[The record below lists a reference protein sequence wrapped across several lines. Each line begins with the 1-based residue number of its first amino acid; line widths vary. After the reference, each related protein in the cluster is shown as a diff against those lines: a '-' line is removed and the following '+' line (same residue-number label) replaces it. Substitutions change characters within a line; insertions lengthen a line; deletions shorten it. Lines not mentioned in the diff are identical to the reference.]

1 MRLLGSRSNGCF
13 MKYCHALPDAVH
25 AVLNATTLR
34 LLVMRNVIAF
44 RAMPICNFSRVVPA
58 GLILCCASLVSAAE
72 LNVTVVPSNGALRE
86 NVQNYIGDLGNRNE
100 DELLRYSRIAQQQA
114 EKALQA
120 LGYYHADIQTQVTG
134 GETPRLVLRIVPG
147 EPIRFRHI
155 TVQVNG
161 PAAELSAF
169 RIPRNTLKPG
179 AILNH
184 GQYETA
190 KQQILNQASRYG
202 FFDGRYERQRLA
214 IDPVTNT
221 ADVELVFNSGPRYV
235 LGDVRFEGDSPFDP
249 DLLARMVPFEA
260 GTPYDSELIADLN
273 QAMQSSGYFD
283 GVRVDAN
290 PANAAQQRI
299 PVAVQLTTRD
309 PRTLGLGLGFSTDVG
324 PRVRFDFTRHWV
336 NPQGHSYGI
345 ESELSAPRQNIGLF
359 YDVPL
364 DPPLTDKM
372 RYAAGYQYEEL
383 GDKDSLSQL
392 LTVGPE
398 WHRKLPNGWQ
408 RVWSL
413 KARYEQYELG
423 DDTGDSTLLM
433 PGVAYSFLRSD
444 NRLDPS
450 QGYRLG
456 FELSAAKKGLAS
468 DADLIHANATIK
480 GLTTLAGRHR
490 FLGRVNLGGNWTDEY
505 TNVPPSL
512 RFFAGGD
519 QSVRGYDYQ
528 SLSPTNSD
536 GDRIGGRYQVA
547 LSAEYQYSLTDQW
560 RIATFVDQGNSF
572 NSLELPSLKSSVG
585 LGVRWVSPVGPIR
598 VDLAHPLDSDGGVRL
613 HFSMGPE
620 L

>member
-1 MRLLGSRSNGCF
+1 MR
-13 MKYCHALPDAVH
+13 A
-25 AVLNATTLR
+25 
-34 LLVMRNVIAF
+34 VIA
-44 RAMPICNFSRVVPA
+44 SRVMSIHILRRVAPA
-58 GLILCCASLVSAAE
+58 GFLLCCALPVWAAE
-72 LNVTVVPSNGALRE
+72 LRVSVVPSNGALRE
-86 NVQNYIGDLGNRNE
+86 NVQNFIGDLGDRNE
-100 DELLRYSRIAQQQA
+100 AELLRYSRIAQQQA

-120 LGYYHADIQTQVTG
+120 LGYYHADIQTRVSG
-134 GETPRLVLRIVPG
+134 GENPRLTLRIAAG
-147 EPIRFRHI
+147 EPVRLRNI

-161 PAAELSAF
+161 PAAEQSAF
-169 RIPRNTLKPG
+169 RVPRNTLKSG
-179 AILNH
+179 AVLNH
-184 GQYETA
+184 GQYETT

-202 FFDGRYERQRLA
+202 YFDGRFERQRLA
-214 IDPVTNT
+214 IDPSTNT

-235 LGDVRFEGDSPFDP
+235 LGEVQFEGDTPFDP
-249 DLLARMVPFEA
+249 DLLARMVPFET
-260 GTPYDSELIADLN
+260 GTPYDSEHIADLN
-273 QAMQSSGYFD
+273 RAMQSSGYFE

-290 PANAAQQRI
+290 PANAEQQRI
-299 PVAVQLTTRD
+299 PVVVQLATRD

-345 ESELSAPRQNIGLF
+345 ESELSAPRQNVGLF

-364 DPPLTDKM
+364 DPPLTDKL

-383 GDKDSLSQL
+383 GNRDSLSQL

-398 WHRKLPNGWQ
+398 WHRVLPSGWQ

-413 KARYEQYELG
+413 KGRYEQYELG
-423 DDTGDSTLLM
+423 DDTGSSTLLM

-450 QGYRLG
+450 HGYRLR
-456 FELSAAKKGLAS
+456 FELSGAKEGLVS
-468 DADLIHANATIK
+468 DADLIHATASIK
-480 GLTTLAGRHR
+480 GLTTLGRRHR
-490 FLGRVNLGGNWTDEY
+490 FLGRVDVGGNWTDEY

-512 RFFAGGD
+512 RYFAGGD

-536 GDRIGGRYQVA
+536 GDRIGGRYQLAV
-547 LSAEYQYSLTDQW
+547 SAEYQYSVTEKW
-560 RIATFVDQGNSF
+560 RVATFVDQGNSF
-572 NSLELPSLKSSVG
+572 NSLEIPSLKSSVG

-598 VDLAHPLDSDGGVRL
+598 VDLAHPLDSEGGVRL